1 MIHNW
6 IQERII
12 LPLSDLI
19 TGQEVAKYL
28 KFMLESQYWTRE
40 QLDAF
45 QNERLRALIEH
56 AYNHVPFYHDEM
68 NLLGLT
74 PKDIQ
79 TKDDLSKLPVINKDT
94 IRREGLE
101 RFTSKAMPKSQMIMR
116 GSSGSTG
123 QPLLYNATKLNYS
136 VNIAANLRGWYNFG
150 WRLGDKYVKIS
161 QNPRK
166 SKLKKIQDY
175 MTGCLYV
182 ATADLSDA
190 HMHEIMQEI
199 DKYRPMVIRSYPDPL
214 YIMAQY
220 RLSHEG
226 EFTWT
231 PKVLTTTGNVL
242 HPQMRQV
249 IENAFGC
256 KIFDSYS
263 SEGNAN
269 VFECHTHECYHV
281 SEEYGITEVL
291 DEKNNPIMSGIGR
304 VITTDLW
311 NYATPFIRYD
321 VQDMVEL
328 ADEPCSCGRAHMAIK
343 RILGRDNELLIAASG
358 RRYTVHH
365 FTVFFEPTVS
375 PQLKDSIEQF
385 QFVQHKDKTT
395 TINLVVN
402 ENYDSDVEHYLVKYW
417 SQEFGSK
424 VDIKIL
430 DRMPI
435 THNNKRKFI
444 IIEK

>member
-1 MIHNW
+1 M
-6 IQERII
+6 
-12 LPLSDLI
+12 LPISDLI
-19 TGQEVAKYL
+19 IGQQVNKYL
-28 KFMLESQYWTRE
+28 KFVQESKTWSRKQI
-40 QLDAF
+40 DAF
-45 QNERLRALIEH
+45 QNERLRALIKY
-56 AYNHVPFYHDEM
+56 AYDNVPFYHDEM
-68 NLLGLT
+68 NSLGLT
-74 PKDIQ
+74 PEDIQ
-79 TKDDLSKLPVINKDT
+79 TKEDLSKLPVINKDT

-101 RFTSKAMPKSQMIMR
+101 RFTSKVMPKSQMVMR

-123 QPLLYNATKLNYS
+123 QPLIYYSTKLNYS
-136 VNIAANLRGWYNFG
+136 IDIATHLRGWYDFG
-150 WRLGDKYVKIS
+150 WRLGDKYIKIS

-166 SKLKKIQDY
+166 GIIKNLQDWA
-175 MTGCLYV
+175 TRNLYL
-182 ATADLSDA
+182 ATADLSDK
-190 HMHEIMQEI
+190 HIYEMMQQIERYQP
-199 DKYRPMVIRSYPDPL
+199 KVIRSYPDPL

-220 RLSHEG
+220 RLAHQG
-226 EFTWT
+226 EFTYH
-231 PKVLTTTGNVL
+231 PLAITTTGNVL
-242 HPQMRQV
+242 SLQMREI
-249 IENAFGC
+249 IERAFGC
-256 KIFDSYS
+256 KIYDSYS

-291 DEKNNPIMSGIGR
+291 DEKNNPITSGIGR

-321 VQDMVEL
+321 VQDLVEL
-328 ADEPCSCGRAHMAIK
+328 ADKPCSCGRAHMAIK
-343 RILGRDNELLIAASG
+343 RILGRDNELLVAASG

-365 FTVFFEPTVS
+365 FTVFFEPTIS

-402 ENYDSDVEHYLVKYW
+402 ENYDTDVEHYLIEYW

-430 DRMPI
+430 ERMPI
-435 THNNKRKFI
+435 MHNNKRKFI

>member
-12 LPLSDLI
+12 LPISDLI

-56 AYNHVPFYHDEM
+56 AYNHVPYYHDVMIER
-68 NLLGLT
+68 GLN
-74 PKDIQ
+74 PADIQ
-79 TKDDLSKLPVINKDT
+79 TKNDLVKLPIISKEVM
-94 IRREGLE
+94 RREGIE
-101 RFTSKAMPKSQMIMR
+101 RFTADNVPAKERIRRS
-116 GSSGSTG
+116 SSGSTG
-123 QPLLYNATKLNYS
+123 QPFVYYATNLSYS
-136 VNIAANLRGWYNFG
+136 VNLACNLRGWYNFG

-175 MTGCLYV
+175 MTGCLYM

-220 RLSHEG
+220 RLAHHN
-226 EFTWT
+226 EFTWS

-242 HPQMRQV
+242 RPNERET
-249 IENAFGC
+249 IETAFGC
-256 KIFDSYS
+256 KIYDAYA
-263 SEGNAN
+263 SEGNSN
-269 VFECHTHECYHV
+269 VFECPTHECYHS
-281 SEEYGITEVL
+281 SEEYGITEIL
-291 DEKNNPIMSGIGR
+291 DENGNPVSKGEGR

-311 NYATPFIRYD
+311 NYAHPFIRYD
-321 VQDMVEL
+321 VQDRIEL
-328 ADEPCSCGRAHMAIK
+328 ADKPCSCGRVHMAIK
-343 RILGRDNELLIAASG
+343 KILGRDNELLVAPSG
-358 RRYTVHH
+358 RKYTVHH
-365 FTVFFEPTVS
+365 FTVFFESTVT
-375 PQLKDSIEQF
+375 PELKDSIDQF
-385 QFVQHKDKTT
+385 QFIQHRDGTT
-395 TINLVVN
+395 TILLVVN
-402 ENYDSDVEHYLVKYW
+402 IRYDTEVEKFLKKYW
-417 SQEFGSK
+417 SEEFGAAVEIK
-424 VDIKIL
+424 VV
-430 DRMPI
+430 DRIPI
-435 THNNKRKFI
+435 MGNNKCRFI

>member
-6 IQERII
+6 IQEKIV
-12 LPLSDLI
+12 LPISDLI
-19 TGQEVAKYL
+19 IGQQVNKYL
-28 KFMLESQYWTRE
+28 KFVQESKTWSRKQI
-40 QLDAF
+40 DAF
-45 QNERLRALIEH
+45 QNERLRALIKY
-56 AYNHVPFYHDEM
+56 AYDNVPFYHDEM
-68 NLLGLT
+68 NSLGLT
-74 PKDIQ
+74 PEDIQ
-79 TKDDLSKLPVINKDT
+79 TKEDLSKLPVINKDT

-101 RFTSKAMPKSQMIMR
+101 RFTSKVMPKSQMVMR

-123 QPLLYNATKLNYS
+123 QPLIYYSTKLNYS
-136 VNIAANLRGWYNFG
+136 IDIATHLRGWYDFG
-150 WRLGDKYVKIS
+150 WRLGDKYIKIS

-166 SKLKKIQDY
+166 GIIKNLQDWA
-175 MTGCLYV
+175 TRNLYL
-182 ATADLSDA
+182 ATADLSDK
-190 HMHEIMQEI
+190 HIYEMMQQIERYQP
-199 DKYRPMVIRSYPDPL
+199 KVIRSYPDPL

-220 RLSHEG
+220 RLAHQG
-226 EFTWT
+226 EFTYH
-231 PKVLTTTGNVL
+231 PLAITTTGNVL
-242 HPQMRQV
+242 SLQMREI
-249 IENAFGC
+249 IERAFGC
-256 KIFDSYS
+256 KIYDSYS

-291 DEKNNPIMSGIGR
+291 DEKNNPITSGIGR

-321 VQDMVEL
+321 VQDLVEL
-328 ADEPCSCGRAHMAIK
+328 ADKPCSCGRAHMAIK
-343 RILGRDNELLIAASG
+343 RILGRDNELLVAASG

-402 ENYDSDVEHYLVKYW
+402 ENYDTDVEHYLIEYW
-417 SQEFGSK
+417 SHEFGSK

-430 DRMPI
+430 ERMPI
-435 THNNKRKFI
+435 MHNNKRKFI

>member
-6 IQERII
+6 IQEKIV
-12 LPLSDLI
+12 LPISDLI
-19 TGQEVAKYL
+19 IGQQVNKYL
-28 KFMLESQYWTRE
+28 KFVQESKTWSRKQI
-40 QLDAF
+40 DAF
-45 QNERLRALIEH
+45 QNERLRALIKY
-56 AYNHVPFYHDEM
+56 AYDNVPFYHDEM
-68 NLLGLT
+68 NSLGLT
-74 PKDIQ
+74 PEDIQ
-79 TKDDLSKLPVINKDT
+79 TKEDLSKLPVINKDT

-101 RFTSKAMPKSQMIMR
+101 RFTSKVMPKSQMVMR

-123 QPLLYNATKLNYS
+123 QPLIYYSTKLNYS
-136 VNIAANLRGWYNFG
+136 IDIATHLRGWYDFG
-150 WRLGDKYVKIS
+150 WRLGDKYIKIS

-166 SKLKKIQDY
+166 GIIKNLQDWA
-175 MTGCLYV
+175 TRNLYL
-182 ATADLSDA
+182 ATADLSDK
-190 HMHEIMQEI
+190 HIYEMMQQIERYQP
-199 DKYRPMVIRSYPDPL
+199 KVIRSYPDPL

-220 RLSHEG
+220 RLAHQG
-226 EFTWT
+226 EFTYH
-231 PKVLTTTGNVL
+231 PLAITTTGNVL
-242 HPQMRQV
+242 SLQMREI
-249 IENAFGC
+249 IERAFGC
-256 KIFDSYS
+256 KIYDSYS

-291 DEKNNPIMSGIGR
+291 DEKNNPITSGIGR

-321 VQDMVEL
+321 VQDLVEL
-328 ADEPCSCGRAHMAIK
+328 ADKPCSCGRAHMAIK
-343 RILGRDNELLIAASG
+343 RILGRDNELLVAASG

-365 FTVFFEPTVS
+365 FTVFFEPTIS

-402 ENYDSDVEHYLVKYW
+402 ENYDTDVEHYLIEYW

-430 DRMPI
+430 ERMPI
-435 THNNKRKFI
+435 MHNNKRKFI

>member
-1 MIHNW
+1 M
-6 IQERII
+6 
-12 LPLSDLI
+12 LPVSDVL
-19 TGQEVAKYL
+19 TGQRVYKYL
-28 KFMLESQYWTRE
+28 KFMQESKKWSRE
-40 QLDAF
+40 QIDAF

-56 AYNHVPFYHDEM
+56 AYNNVPFYHDEM
-68 NLLGLT
+68 ERLGLK
-74 PKDIQ
+74 PADIR
-79 TKDDLSKLPVINKDT
+79 TKADLVKLPIINKDT
-94 IRREGLE
+94 IRKEGLE
-101 RFTSKAMPKSQMIMR
+101 RFTSETLPRSKMILR

-123 QPLLYNATKLNYS
+123 QPLLYYATKLNYS
-136 VNIAANLRGWYNFG
+136 VNIAANLRGWYDFG
-150 WRLGDKYVKIS
+150 WRLGDKYIKIS

-166 SKLKKIQDY
+166 SKLKNLQDWVTRN
-175 MTGCLYV
+175 MYV
-182 ATADLSDA
+182 ATADLSDK
-190 HMHEIMQEI
+190 HMYEIMQDIER
-199 DKYRPMVIRSYPDPL
+199 YRPVVIRSYPDPL

-220 RLSHEG
+220 RMVHQG
-226 EFTWT
+226 EFTYQ
-231 PKVLTTTGNVL
+231 PLAITTTGNVL
-242 HPQMRQV
+242 PPQMREV
-249 IENAFGC
+249 IEKAFGC

-281 SEEYGITEVL
+281 SEEYGVTEIL
-291 DEKNNPIMSGIGR
+291 DESGNPITKGIGR

-328 ADEPCSCGRAHMAIK
+328 AEKPCSCGRAHLAIK
-343 RILGRDNELLIAASG
+343 RILGRDNELLVAPSG

-375 PQLKDSIEQF
+375 PELKDSIEQF
-385 QFVQHKDKTT
+385 QFIQHPDGTT

-402 ENYDSDVEHYLVKYW
+402 KKYDKEVEQYLEAYW
-417 SQEFGSK
+417 AKEFEAK
-424 VDIKIL
+424 VDVKVVE
-430 DRMPI
+430 RMPI